1 MPLEMEENRERETRY
16 CRMRVKKQTE
26 SNVLF
31 GHVMFELPSRHLS
44 EMTGRSWVY
53 EEEAQEVD

>member
-1 MPLEMEENRERETRY
+1 
-16 CRMRVKKQTE
+16 MRVKKQTE